1 MADSNITQNSS
12 AATDGLSAK
21 LEDLHNKIAELA
33 LNQGALQER
42 ALNGSAYVLTEK
54 NILCMDRV
62 QGDSRYPYGFKG
74 FNFWVYA
81 SGYMHANEGL
91 LSMFLKAAF
100 GEEPN
105 IAFFAGK
112 QREGTASEVMP
123 LFAVPKMLGTP
134 QQTKRYTVFDPS
146 AAYFLTDYGAL
157 RLGIRVFVMPTKEI
171 SFSLEVENTGQT
183 EETFF
188 LSSFLNPFLRHQ
200 ITKSD
205 EDNWFKEIAVLDAK
219 QQVGGALAPFLLQV
233 HEDKDRH
240 TLTTN
245 YAVLRRQ
252 LCLEDA
258 GWLVSSEATTSRLE
272 YVGGAG
278 SSLHTPKALLE
289 GTLGS
294 DPRPLCT
301 FTETAVM
308 ADLLHLRLPAGKRA
322 RLDLMFSVPKTHDA
336 ALALST
342 VSLDP
347 EAIDSELQTLEAA
360 TAAKHS
366 ALNVHFGESS
376 VETIKSV
383 AFNAFM
389 EHLKVQVEFCSLIKG
404 YIQLS
409 FNSLIGIRDVF
420 QALEGMLFWC
430 DEAAKDKMLE
440 ALGFTA
446 VDGRCFR
453 QYSLPPAN
461 QAVGRMDLRQ
471 FIDQGVWV
479 ISTIHAYL
487 RVTQDWDFL
496 KAECGYHEIVD
507 EPSGKVIKSDKVDS
521 VLDHMIKIMGYLL
534 RNRDHE
540 KTKCSLAL
548 YGDWNDALDGLG
560 ISSDGSAEFGTGV
573 SVMATLQVYQN
584 TQEMVDLLSRIDSNK
599 YAQEIEQY
607 RQAAA
612 EIESGLLEY
621 AVVRND
627 QGEQRIL
634 HGWGDRYSYLVGS
647 FQDVD
652 GKSRYGLTS
661 IAFWVLSGLYKKHPE
676 FKQVILD
683 GLEQLDSKYG
693 FRSFAPAFDI
703 DAKGVGRIPKLPA
716 GTAENGA
723 SYIHATAFGIM
734 ALFQMGEA
742 EKAWEQLCKIL
753 PFTEG
758 HENLTHSPYVMPNS
772 YGYNP
777 EKFID
782 GQNMNDWQTGS
793 SNVVLKTLIRYVFG
807 FEPELDGVWIQ
818 PAAWCPF
825 KSFEFTLDV
834 RDCKVTLQYQNK
846 GTGERSFKVGGE
858 SQAGKFDDLMG
869 IDKLWITHQQLEAE
883 GLVIEVFD

>member
-1 MADSNITQNSS
+1 MANLIDTQNTASETTGL
-12 AATDGLSAK
+12 AAQLA
-21 LEDLHNKIAELA
+21 DLHNRTRALA
-33 LNQGALQER
+33 ADPKTLQEHSI
-42 ALNGSAYVLTEK
+42 NGSAYVLSDK
-54 NILCMDRV
+54 NILCMERS

-91 LSMFLKAAF
+91 LSTFLKAAH

-112 QREGTASEVMP
+112 PRPGKDSEIMP
-123 LFAVPKMLGTP
+123 LFAVPKMLGAP
-134 QQTKRYTVFDPS
+134 EGVQRYTVFNPS
-146 AAYFLTDYGAL
+146 AAYFITEYGSL
-157 RLGIRVFVMPTKEI
+157 RMGIRVFVMPTKEI
-171 SFSLEVENTGQT
+171 SFSIHVENTGPAD
-183 EETFF
+183 EVFF

-205 EDNWFKEIAVLDAK
+205 EDNWFKEVSVLPSASAS
-219 QQVGGALAPFLLQV
+219 GALEPFLLQV

-245 YAVLRRQ
+245 YGVLRRQ
-252 LCLEDA
+252 LSVENTQ
-258 GWLVSSEATTSRLE
+258 WLTASEATTSRLD
-272 YVGGAG
+272 YVGGSG
-278 SSLHTPKALLE
+278 SSLHTPQSLLQ
-289 GTLGS
+289 GTFGEH
-294 DPRPLCT
+294 PRHLCT
-301 FTETAVM
+301 FTETGVM
-308 ADLLHLRLPAGKRA
+308 ADLLHMRLPAGKSA
-322 RLDLMFSVPKTHDA
+322 RLDMLFAVPDSHEA
-336 ALALST
+336 ALALSKTT
-342 VSLDP
+342 VDP
-347 EAIDSELQTLEAA
+347 LAIDSELARLQTETAVKHEAL
-360 TAAKHS
+360 K
-366 ALNVHFGESS
+366 VHFGASNGDDN
-376 VETIKSV
+376 KSV

-389 EHLKVQVEFCSLIKG
+389 EHLKMQVEFCSLIKG

-420 QALEGMLFWC
+420 QAIEGMLFWC
-430 DEAAKDKMLE
+430 DEAAKEKMLE

-446 VDGRCFR
+446 IDGRCFR

-461 QAVGRMDLRQ
+461 QDVGRMDLRQ

-479 ISTIHAYL
+479 ISTIHTYL

-496 KAECGYHEIVD
+496 NAPCGYHEIVD
-507 EPSGKVIKSDKVDS
+507 EPTGKVIQSDQVDS
-521 VLDHMIKIMGYLL
+521 VLDHLIKIMGYLL

-540 KTKCSLAL
+540 HTKCSLAL

-560 ISSDGSAEFGTGV
+560 ISSDGSSEFGTGV

-584 TQEMVDLLSRIDSNK
+584 THEMVDLLQRVDGK
-599 YAQEIEQY
+599 RYAAEIEQY
-607 RQAAA
+607 QHAAN
-612 EIESGLLEY
+612 EIEQGLLKH
-621 AVVRND
+621 AVVSNA

-634 HGWGDRYSYLVGS
+634 HGWGDKYSYLVGS
-647 FQDVD
+647 HKDVD

-661 IAFWVLSGLYKKHPE
+661 IAFWVLSGIYRKHPE

-693 FRSFAPAFDI
+693 FRSFAPAFEL

-742 EKAWEQLCKIL
+742 EKAWEQLDKIL
-753 PFTEG
+753 PFTPG
-758 HENLTHSPYVMPNS
+758 HEHLTHSPYIMPNS
-772 YGYNP
+772 YGHNP
-777 EKFID
+777 EKGID

-793 SNVVLKTLIRYVFG
+793 SNVVLKTLIRFVFG
-807 FEPELDGVWIQ
+807 FEPELDSICIQ

-825 KSFEFTLDV
+825 KDFEFTLKV
-834 RDCKVTLQYQNK
+834 RNCDITIRYRNANK
-846 GTGERSFKVGGE
+846 GERIFKVNGE
-858 SQAGKFDDLMG
+858 IRAGEPDQFMG
-869 IDKLWITHQQLEAE
+869 IHKLRIANEQLKAAS
-883 GLVIEVFD
+883 LVIEVED